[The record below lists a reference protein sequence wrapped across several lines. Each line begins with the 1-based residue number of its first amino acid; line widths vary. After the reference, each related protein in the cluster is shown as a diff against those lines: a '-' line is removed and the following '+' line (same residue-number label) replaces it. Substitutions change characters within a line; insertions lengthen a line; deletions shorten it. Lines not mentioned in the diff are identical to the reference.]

1 MSAEARLEI
10 PPEWA
15 KFRYRG
21 KTLDEIM
28 NMPMDELIKLL
39 PARARRSLLRMSDP
53 EVRARMVEYGMLKSE
68 RDEPERLK
76 LLRKVLKARELMLRG
91 KNVVVKTHARDAIVL
106 PVMVGLTIAVHNGKE
121 YVPVKITPE
130 MIGHY
135 LGEFAITTK
144 KVEHGEPGLKATRS
158 TLFIAMK

>member
-1 MSAEARLEI
+1 MEL

-15 KFRYRG
+15 RFRYRG
-21 KTLDEIM
+21 RTLEELL

-53 EVRARMVEYGMLKSE
+53 EIRKRMYEYGMLRSE
-68 RDEPERLK
+68 KDEPERLK
-76 LLRKVLKARELMLRG
+76 LLKKVLKAKEMLAKG
-91 KNVVVKTHARDAIVL
+91 KNVVIKTHVRDMVIL
-106 PVMVGLTIAVHNGKE
+106 PVMVGLTIAVYNGKE

-135 LGEFAITTK
+135 LGEFALTTK

-158 TLFIAMK
+158 TLFVAMK